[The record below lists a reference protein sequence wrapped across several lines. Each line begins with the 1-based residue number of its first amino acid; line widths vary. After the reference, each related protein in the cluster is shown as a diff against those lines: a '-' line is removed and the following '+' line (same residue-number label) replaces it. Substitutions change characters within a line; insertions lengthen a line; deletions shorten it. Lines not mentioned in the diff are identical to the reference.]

1 VLSGRDTDL
10 RRVVQRLGPPPMW
23 ARRPGFATLVYI
35 ILEQQVSLA
44 SAKATY
50 DKLRHRLTRLTPRA
64 FLALDAATLKR
75 CGFSRQK
82 TEYCRQLANSIL
94 QRQLVLRRLERA
106 DDSTAK
112 AELIQIKGIGSWS
125 ADIYLL
131 MALLRPDV
139 WPSGDLALASAVRT
153 VKGLA
158 SVPTPDE
165 LDRIGRP
172 WRPWRAVAARIL
184 WHHYLSRRRDR

>member
-1 VLSGRDTDL
+1 LTRRTLTEGVRVLSGRDTDL

-125 ADIYLL
+125 ADSRG
-131 MALLRPDV
+131 LRRSRHPTN
-139 WPSGDLALASAVRT
+139 SIGSA
-153 VKGLA
+153 
-158 SVPTPDE
+158 
-165 LDRIGRP
+165 GRGGRGVP
-172 WRPWRAVAARIL
+172 WRHGYCGTIT
-184 WHHYLSRRRDR
+184 